1 LWWLIGAGLWSLGC
15 APAAEYVAWNKG
27 LSMAEGFFLGVVLGP
42 IGALV
47 EALLP
52 DETRS
57 PVLEDIDSPPSPLAT
72 RLPRMTATTES
83 TEVDPSRWR

>member
-1 LWWLIGAGLWSLGC
+1 MGVGLWSLGC
-15 APAAEYVAWNKG
+15 ALAAEYVAWKKG
-27 LSMAEGFFLGVVLGP
+27 RSMAEGFFLGVVLGP

-57 PVLEDIDSPPSPLAT
+57 QVPEDNYSPPPPLAN
-72 RLPRMTATTES
+72 RLPSTTATTE
-83 TEVDPSRWR
+83 TMEVDPSRWR